1 MCLAKFLVG
10 LILLPVQACWSLPSS
25 WLILTMVNPKKES
38 PETRVSP
45 EKAPVFGVN
54 IKKDRVLRTRQPR
67 GILKITLLT
76 KMSSFVSSKPFLF
89 ASHFY
94 SKCKTCDYF
103 LWYNLGFKVC
113 ENNFCKVQRT
123 HAFKNLLLIYLV
135 WAAYESPVCVHP
147 APECFCT
154 LQLITFG

>member
-1 MCLAKFLVG
+1 MCLTEFLVG

-25 WLILTMVNPKKES
+25 CFILTMVNPKKES
-38 PETRVSP
+38 PQTKVSP
-45 EKAPVFGVN
+45 EKVPVFGASV
-54 IKKDRVLRTRQPR
+54 KRHRVLRTRHPR

-94 SKCKTCDYF
+94 SKCKTCNYF

-113 ENNFCKVQRT
+113 ESNFCKVQRT
-123 HAFKNLLLIYLV
+123 RAFL
-135 WAAYESPVCVHP
+135 
-147 APECFCT
+147 
-154 LQLITFG
+154 